1 MSKEQQL
8 GIRLLEIGRG
18 QVIFQVTTQTIHAEI
33 PIQVEPDNPDEMV
46 SKAAVRLRTD
56 LSRIAEKVRLAS
68 MRELWRGL
76 S

>member
-46 SKAAVRLRTD
+46 SRLSVYA
-56 LSRIAEKVRLAS
+56 LICPGSPKKSV
-68 MRELWRGL
+68 
-76 S
+76 